1 MVFFAFESGNHRAAP
16 RRISLMLMLSM
27 PRYRG
32 VGWTYRTGCNAVTMP
47 MIVS

>member
-1 MVFFAFESGNHRAAP
+1 MVFFAAESGNHRAAP
-16 RRISLMLMLSM
+16 RRISLVLSM

-32 VGWTYRTGCNAVTMP
+32 VGWTYRTGSDAVTMP